1 MIVSSVAHTHTHTYV
16 RDKKTSAGLCAKN
29 AGGLMR
35 EGGGGG
41 GIFCG
46 TLQYIQLCKLM
57 TTNSGGSL
65 TQLVLTQLS
74 DKYTNK

>member
-1 MIVSSVAHTHTHTYV
+1 MYGI
-16 RDKKTSAGLCAKN
+16 KKPQQDFALKMQGALCA
-29 AGGLMR
+29 R
-35 EGGGGG
+35 GGGGG